1 MGLLKKIY
9 IAWGG
14 VFWGIIFLFSSLY
27 AYFSDIEF
35 FGDML
40 KIAFFIYSYPL
51 LPYISYLTLQE
62 TIKSKNIF
70 LYFSLFFFISGGFFN
85 YVITLGIYTIL
96 FLIISIKFRKELSYY
111 FSLLFCIFFIHF
123 FVSFYFLKLTISK
136 IMLNLYRLVF
146 LIF

>member
-1 MGLLKKIY
+1 MGILKKVY
-9 IAWGG
+9 IVWG

-62 TIKSKNIF
+62 TIKSKNILLYFALFCFIF
-70 LYFSLFFFISGGFFN
+70 LYLGRIFYLCNNIRYLYNIIFN
-85 YVITLGIYTIL
+85 NIY
-96 FLIISIKFRKELSYY
+96 
-111 FSLLFCIFFIHF
+111 
-123 FVSFYFLKLTISK
+123 
-136 IMLNLYRLVF
+136 
-146 LIF
+146 

>member
-85 YVITLGIYTIL
+85 YVITFGIYTIL
-96 FLIISIKFRKELSYY
+96 FLIITIKFRKELSYY

>member
-1 MGLLKKIY
+1 MGILKKVY
-9 IAWGG
+9 IVWG

-62 TIKSKNIF
+62 TIKSKNIL
-70 LYFSLFFFISGGFFN
+70 LYFSLFCFIFL
-85 YVITLGIYTIL
+85 YLG
-96 FLIISIKFRKELSYY
+96 R
-111 FSLLFCIFFIHF
+111 IFYLCNNIR
-123 FVSFYFLKLTISK
+123 Y
-136 IMLNLYRLVF
+136 LY
-146 LIF
+146 

>member
-1 MGLLKKIY
+1 MNSMMVF
-9 IAWGG
+9 G

-70 LYFSLFFFISGGFFN
+70 LYYFVFF
-85 YVITLGIYTIL
+85 YT
-96 FLIISIKFRKELSYY
+96 
-111 FSLLFCIFFIHF
+111 F

-146 LIF
+146 FDFLIII

>member
-1 MGLLKKIY
+1 MNSMMVF
-9 IAWGG
+9 G

-51 LPYISYLTLQE
+51 LPCISYLTLQE

-70 LYFSLFFFISGGFFN
+70 LYYFVFF
-85 YVITLGIYTIL
+85 YT
-96 FLIISIKFRKELSYY
+96 F
-111 FSLLFCIFFIHF
+111 FCIFLF
-123 FVSFYFLKLTISK
+123 FKINNLENYAKL
-136 IMLNLYRLVF
+136 V
-146 LIF
+146 

>member
-1 MGLLKKIY
+1 MNSMMVF
-9 IAWGG
+9 G

-62 TIKSKNIF
+62 TIKSKNIC

-85 YVITLGIYTIL
+85 YVIILGIYTIL

-111 FSLLFCIFFIHF
+111 FPLLFCIFLYIFLYLF
-123 FVSFYFLKLTISK
+123 FYIW
-136 IMLNLYRLVF
+136 I
-146 LIF
+146 

>member
-1 MGLLKKIY
+1 M
-9 IAWGG
+9 
-14 VFWGIIFLFSSLY
+14 FSSLY

-111 FSLLFCIFFIHF
+111 FSLLFCIFLYIFLYLFIF
-123 FVSFYFLKLTISK
+123 
-136 IMLNLYRLVF
+136 
-146 LIF
+146 

>member
-1 MGLLKKIY
+1 MGILKKVY
-9 IAWGG
+9 IVFFFGGG

-62 TIKSKNIF
+62 SIKSKNI
-70 LYFSLFFFISGGFFN
+70 LL
-85 YVITLGIYTIL
+85 
-96 FLIISIKFRKELSYY
+96 Y
-111 FSLLFCIFFIHF
+111 FSLLFCIFLYIFLYLFI
-123 FVSFYFLKLTISK
+123 FYIELK
-136 IMLNLYRLVF
+136 NE
-146 LIF
+146 

>member
-1 MGLLKKIY
+1 MGILKKVY
-9 IAWGG
+9 IVFLGG
-14 VFWGIIFLFSSLY
+14 GSFGELFFLFSSLY

-62 TIKSKNIF
+62 SIKSKNIF
-70 LYFSLFFFISGGFFN
+70 LYFSLFFFISGGFFI
-85 YVITLGIYTIL
+85 YVIILGIYTIL

-111 FSLLFCIFFIHF
+111 FSLLFCIFLYIFLYLFI
-123 FVSFYFLKLTISK
+123 FYIELK
-136 IMLNLYRLVF
+136 NE
-146 LIF
+146 

>member
-9 IAWGG
+9 IAWGR

>member
-85 YVITLGIYTIL
+85 YVITLGIYTFKSRTFGRIWTTFYYKGFNFRAVYL
-96 FLIISIKFRKELSYY
+96 STSYSDRTFFKFDRKYE
-111 FSLLFCIFFIHF
+111 
-123 FVSFYFLKLTISK
+123 
-136 IMLNLYRLVF
+136 
-146 LIF
+146 

>member
-1 MGLLKKIY
+1 MGILKKVY
-9 IAWGG
+9 IVWGG

-62 TIKSKNIF
+62 TIKSKNILLYFALFCFIF
-70 LYFSLFFFISGGFFN
+70 LYLGRIFYLCNNIRYLYNIIFN
-85 YVITLGIYTIL
+85 NIY
-96 FLIISIKFRKELSYY
+96 
-111 FSLLFCIFFIHF
+111 
-123 FVSFYFLKLTISK
+123 
-136 IMLNLYRLVF
+136 
-146 LIF
+146 

>member
-9 IAWGG
+9 IAWRGG

-70 LYFSLFFFISGGFFN
+70 LYFSLSRED
-85 YVITLGIYTIL
+85 
-96 FLIISIKFRKELSYY
+96 FLI
-111 FSLLFCIFFIHF
+111 
-123 FVSFYFLKLTISK
+123 
-136 IMLNLYRLVF
+136 M
-146 LIF
+146 

>member
-1 MGLLKKIY
+1 M
-9 IAWGG
+9 
-14 VFWGIIFLFSSLY
+14 FWGIIFLFSSLY

-40 KIAFFIYSYPL
+40 KIAFFIYSYPF

-70 LYFSLFFFISGGFFN
+70 LYLGGGGFFN
-85 YVITLGIYTIL
+85 YVIILGIYTIL

-111 FSLLFCIFFIHF
+111 FSLLFCIFLYIFFI
-123 FVSFYFLKLTISK
+123 SFYFLYGFKK
-136 IMLNLYRLVF
+136 
-146 LIF
+146 

>member
-1 MGLLKKIY
+1 MNSMMVF
-9 IAWGG
+9 G

-70 LYFSLFFFISGGFFN
+70 LY
-85 YVITLGIYTIL
+85 
-96 FLIISIKFRKELSYY
+96 Y
-111 FSLLFCIFFIHF
+111 F
-123 FVSFYFLKLTISK
+123 V
-136 IMLNLYRLVF
+136 
-146 LIF
+146 

>member
-1 MGLLKKIY
+1 MGILKKVY
-9 IAWGG
+9 IAWG

-62 TIKSKNIF
+62 SIKSKNIF
-70 LYFSLFFFISGGFFN
+70 LYFALFFFIFLYFALFFFISGGFFI
-85 YVITLGIYTIL
+85 YVIILGIYTIL

-111 FSLLFCIFFIHF
+111 FSLLFCIFLYIFLYLFI
-123 FVSFYFLKLTISK
+123 FYIELK
-136 IMLNLYRLVF
+136 NE
-146 LIF
+146 

>member
-1 MGLLKKIY
+1 MNSMMVF
-9 IAWGG
+9 G

-70 LYFSLFFFISGGFFN
+70 LY
-85 YVITLGIYTIL
+85 
-96 FLIISIKFRKELSYY
+96 Y
-111 FSLLFCIFFIHF
+111 FVFFIHF

-146 LIF
+146 FDFLIII